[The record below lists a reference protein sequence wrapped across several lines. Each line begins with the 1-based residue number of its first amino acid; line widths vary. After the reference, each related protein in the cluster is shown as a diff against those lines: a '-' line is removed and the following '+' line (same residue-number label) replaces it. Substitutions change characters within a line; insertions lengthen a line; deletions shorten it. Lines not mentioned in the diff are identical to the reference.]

1 MRVVTICLPES
12 YVEGMDALIKK
23 DMYPSRSEVIRIAI
37 RDMLVAEL
45 WKENS
50 PSGLRP
56 MLGRGERPSAI
67 PLERVSPVEQ
77 YR

>member
-45 WKENS
+45 WKDNS
-50 PSGLRP
+50 PSSSRP
-56 MLGRGERPSAI
+56 MQGRGERPSSI
-67 PLERVSPVEQ
+67 PLDRISPVEQ

>member
-23 DMYPSRSEVIRIAI
+23 DMYPSRSEVIRMAI

-45 WKENS
+45 WKEER

-56 MLGRGERPSAI
+56 MLGRGERPSAV
-67 PLERVSPVEQ
+67 PLERVSPIGQ